1 MILNSQGRRGWLCLL
16 LAATATSLPP
26 EARADE
32 TIGVASVVRNDVSG
46 VLVSGIVKV
55 DTGTSVVR
63 NEIMKT
69 AEDSSAKLVFTD
81 STNLAIG
88 PNSTVK
94 LNHFVSSG
102 PSSYDKATI
111 DVAKGV
117 FRFTTGHSDK
127 RAYEIN
133 TGVATI
139 GVRGTIFEG
148 EAAPRKT
155 RLHVVEGNVDVR
167 TKKGR
172 FCELHAGQSAVVTEA
187 GCALIP
193 GFDPGFSPEFTGLQE
208 FSQVQPGVQG
218 VFGAESLPIYVV
230 PAAAVVGGAA
240 TAVAVG
246 TQQSA
251 QSTSNDLVQELLL
264 LNASHPLLAISN

>member
-1 MILNSQGRRGWLCLL
+1 MILNTQGRRGWLCFL
-16 LAATATSLPP
+16 LAAAATSLTP
-26 EARADE
+26 EACADE
-32 TIGVASVVRNDVSG
+32 TIGVASVVRKDVSG
-46 VLVSGIVKV
+46 VLVSGTVKV
-55 DTGTSVVR
+55 DTGASVVR
-63 NEIMKT
+63 NEIMRT

-94 LNHFVSSG
+94 LDHFVSSG
-102 PSSYDKATI
+102 PSSYGKVTI

-148 EAAPRKT
+148 EAVPRKT
-155 RLHVVEGNVDVR
+155 RLHVVEGAVHVR

-172 FCELHAGQSAVVTEA
+172 FCELHAGQSAIVTDA
-187 GCALIP
+187 ACTPIL
-193 GFDPGFSPEFTGLQE
+193 GFDPGFSPELTEIQE
-208 FSQVQPGVQG
+208 FSQLQPGVQG
-218 VFGAESLPIYVV
+218 IFGGESLAMYIV

-246 TQQSA
+246 TQQSPP
-251 QSTSNDLVQELLL
+251 NNLMQELLL
-264 LNASHPLLAISN
+264 LNASHPLPPISD

>member
-1 MILNSQGRRGWLCLL
+1 MILNSQGRRGWLCFL
-16 LAATATSLPP
+16 LAATATPLSP

-46 VLVSGIVKV
+46 ILVSGTVTV
-55 DTGTSVVR
+55 DPGASVVR

-94 LNHFVSSG
+94 LDHFVSSG
-102 PSSYDKATI
+102 PSSYGKATI

-117 FRFTTGHSDK
+117 FRFTTGHSEK

-139 GVRGTIFEG
+139 GVRGTILEG

-155 RLHVVEGNVDVR
+155 KLHVVEGVVDVR
-167 TKKGR
+167 TKKGKI
-172 FCELHAGQSAVVTEA
+172 CEFHAGESAVITDMA
-187 GCALIP
+187 CTPIL
-193 GFDPGFSPEFTGLQE
+193 GFDPGFSPELAEVQE
-208 FSQVQPGVQG
+208 FAQLQPGLQG
-218 VFGAESLPIYVV
+218 VFGAESVAMYAA
-230 PAAAVVGGAA
+230 PAAAVAGGAA
-240 TAVAVG
+240 AAVAVG
-246 TQQSA
+246 TQQSPPNNL
-251 QSTSNDLVQELLL
+251 TQEFLL
-264 LNASHPLLAISN
+264 LNASHPLLAISY